1 MTTLLA
7 LAMSAILVLSQAG
20 CGSGGKDTG
29 ESTAPAAAGTQAET
43 AQEAKETAEKGDPFG
58 KYEEPVKMTAMTSI
72 ATTASATDYE
82 NSLWSAKMRELF
94 NIDIEYVLLA
104 AKRCV

>member
-1 MTTLLA
+1 M
-7 LAMSAILVLSQAG
+7 
-20 CGSGGKDTG
+20 
-29 ESTAPAAAGTQAET
+29 
-43 AQEAKETAEKGDPFG
+43 AQEAKEPAEKGDPFG

-94 NIDIEYVLLA
+94 NIDIEYVFLA
-104 AKRCV
+104 AKEQYDERVNLMLASGGSA

>member
-1 MTTLLA
+1 MRKRKMTPLLA

-43 AQEAKETAEKGDPFG
+43 AQE
-58 KYEEPVKMTAMTSI
+58 S
-72 ATTASATDYE
+72 
-82 NSLWSAKMRELF
+82 
-94 NIDIEYVLLA
+94 VL
-104 AKRCV
+104 

>member
-1 MTTLLA
+1 MRKSKMTSLLA

-43 AQEAKETAEKGDPFG
+43 AQEAKSRRKREIPL
-58 KYEEPVKMTAMTSI
+58 
-72 ATTASATDYE
+72 E
-82 NSLWSAKMRELF
+82 NTKNR
-94 NIDIEYVLLA
+94 
-104 AKRCV
+104 